1 MRLAIFTLA
10 VFILL
15 CAASAGQQTKKKDE
29 KPPDTGTAKEVTKVG
44 GKTLDKWIEEIS
56 AKDPSKRAMAMRTVL
71 AFGPEKAQQAVPA
84 ILKELGKH
92 RPLTAPTGMSVRL
105 DGAMALGTILSSAKE
120 PDPKDIA
127 EAVRI
132 LKTFCHDEQVL
143 VKARA
148 VQALAALARLGPNIE
163 IHKALNDVV
172 AIAQNPDT
180 WEARQA
186 GLQCLVILTVQDKDP
201 PPESVRVSFYKGL
214 KDNSMLVRI
223 TAAQS
228 LAQYTQFKVGTP
240 GYITLVYNL
249 ENATKDVEPAVQIWS
264 NLALVTIKMDP
275 KKPAVGPQHLTAIAK
290 MLEHPDAKVLEH
302 ADSSIRVLAA
312 QSLGQIGPL
321 AQPVSG
327 KVIAALSDP
336 DRNVVAACIVA
347 LARMKALNAVPALE
361 RLSEDPKMD
370 AELQQAARN
379 AIEIIK
385 YGKNTTPATK

>member
-1 MRLAIFTLA
+1 MRLAIFTFT
-10 VFILL
+10 VSILL
-15 CAASAGQQTKKKDE
+15 CTASATQPTKKKDD
-29 KPPDTGTAKEVTKVG
+29 KPPDTGSLKETTKVG
-44 GKTLDKWIEEIS
+44 GKTLKEWIEEIS

-92 RPLTAPTGMSVRL
+92 RPLTAPIDMSVRL

-120 PDPKDIA
+120 PDQKDIA

-132 LKTFCHDEQVL
+132 LKIFCHDEQVL

-148 VQALAALARLGPNIE
+148 VQALAALARLGPNPE
-163 IHKALNDVV
+163 IHKALNDVI
-172 AIAQNPDT
+172 AIAQNLDT

-186 GLQCLVILTVQDKDP
+186 GLQCLVVLTRQDPEP
-201 PPESVRVSFYKGL
+201 PPESVRVSFYRGL

-240 GYITLVYNL
+240 GYQQLILNL
-249 ENATKDVEPAVQIWS
+249 ENATKDAEPAVQIWS
-264 NLALVTIKMDP
+264 HLALMTIKIDP
-275 KKPAVGPQHLTAIAK
+275 KKPAVGPQHLTPIAK
-290 MLEHPDAKVLEH
+290 MLEHT
-302 ADSSIRVLAA
+302 DSSIRLLAA
-312 QSLGQIGPL
+312 QSLAQIGIL
-321 AQPVSG
+321 AQ
-327 KVIAALSDP
+327 AAAPKLIITLSDP
-336 DRNVVAACIVA
+336 DRSVILASVIA
-347 LARMKALNAVPALE
+347 LARMEALSAVPALE

-379 AIEIIK
+379 AIELIK
-385 YGKNTTPATK
+385 YGKKAIPATK